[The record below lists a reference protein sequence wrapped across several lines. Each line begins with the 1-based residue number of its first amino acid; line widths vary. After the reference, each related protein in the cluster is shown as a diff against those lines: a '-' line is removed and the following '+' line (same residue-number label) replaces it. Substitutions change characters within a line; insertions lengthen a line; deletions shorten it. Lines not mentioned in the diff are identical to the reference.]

1 MMESDAWFRVAD
13 SHRQELDINMQFD
26 QFADNYQQVLD
37 RTVAASGE
45 TSAYFAAYKARYLS
59 RVLSQSFSRKALD
72 FGCGLGLLSPSFNA
86 LLLGLRVHVLDG
98 SPDTISIAD

>member
-26 QFADNYQQVLD
+26 QFAGNYEQVLD

-45 TSAYFAAYKARYLS
+45 NSAYFAAYKARYLS
-59 RVLSQSFSRKALD
+59 RVLSPSFSGKALD
-72 FGCGLGLLSPSFNA
+72 FGCGVGLLSTSLNTFVP
-86 LLLGLRVHVLDG
+86 GLRFDGFAVSHVG
-98 SPDTISIAD
+98 